1 MFSNC
6 MLKGYLSVKLL
17 ELIQYNKYIVFLVL
31 SMLIVGISYSQ
42 ENSNNSSGSSL
53 FSSSS
58 ESKKSLL
65 NIKEK
70 ENPFLKKLE
79 NKNKKN
85 FFPDA
90 GVKQKKPEKFINS
103 NDLYRSKL
111 NRKNNES
118 NKNINKFKVD
128 QFLGE
133 IRNDGEYVNIIIRDH
148 EYPDGDL
155 IKVEVN
161 ENVVMPAIL
170 LTEKAKGF
178 KLDLK
183 SGFNVVDFVALNQG
197 SSGPNTAE
205 IIVYD
210 DQGKLVGTNRWNLAT
225 GVKATYIIYKE

>member
-1 MFSNC
+1 
-6 MLKGYLSVKLL
+6 
-17 ELIQYNKYIVFLVL
+17 
-31 SMLIVGISYSQ
+31 LIVRYTYSQ
-42 ENSNNSSGSSL
+42 ESSNNSSELNFLSQN
-53 FSSSS
+53 S
-58 ESKKSLL
+58 ESENSLL
-65 NIKEK
+65 NLKK
-70 ENPFLKKLE
+70 KDNPFLKKFE
-79 NKNKKN
+79 NKNKKD

-90 GVKQKKPEKFINS
+90 NVKEKRPERFINS
-103 NDLYRSKL
+103 NDLYLSRL
-111 NRKNNES
+111 NRRETES

-133 IRNDGEYVNIIIRDH
+133 IRNDGEYVNIILRDH

-155 IKVEVN
+155 IKVQVN

-183 SGFNVVDFVALNQG
+183 TGFNVVDFVALNQG

-225 GVKATYIIYKE
+225 GVKATYIIYKN

>member
-1 MFSNC
+1 M
-6 MLKGYLSVKLL
+6 
-17 ELIQYNKYIVFLVL
+17 IQYNKYIVFLLL
-31 SMLIVGISYSQ
+31 SFLIVGYTYSQ
-42 ENSNNSSGSSL
+42 ESSNNSSELNFLSPNTE
-53 FSSSS
+53 S
-58 ESKKSLL
+58 ENSLL
-65 NIKEK
+65 NLKK
-70 ENPFLKKLE
+70 KDNPFLKKLE
-79 NKNKKN
+79 NKNKKD

-90 GVKQKKPEKFINS
+90 NVKEKRPERFINS
-103 NDLYRSKL
+103 NDLYLSRL
-111 NRKNNES
+111 NRRETES

-133 IRNDGEYVNIIIRDH
+133 IRNDGEYVNIILRDH

-155 IKVEVN
+155 IKVQVN

-183 SGFNVVDFVALNQG
+183 TGFNVVDFVALNQG

-225 GVKATYIIYKE
+225 GVKATYIIYKN

>member
-1 MFSNC
+1 MC
-6 MLKGYLSVKLL
+6 
-17 ELIQYNKYIVFLVL
+17 IRDRYNIYIVFLLL
-31 SMLIVGISYSQ
+31 SFLIVGYTYSQ
-42 ENSNNSSGSSL
+42 ESSNNSSELNFLSPNTE
-53 FSSSS
+53 S
-58 ESKKSLL
+58 ENSLL
-65 NIKEK
+65 NLKK
-70 ENPFLKKLE
+70 KDNPFLKKLE
-79 NKNKKN
+79 NKNKKD

-90 GVKQKKPEKFINS
+90 NVKEKRPERFINS
-103 NDLYRSKL
+103 NDLYLSRL
-111 NRKNNES
+111 NRKETES

-133 IRNDGEYVNIIIRDH
+133 IRNDGEYVNIILRDH

-155 IKVEVN
+155 IKVQVN
-161 ENVVMPAIL
+161 ENIVMPAIL

-183 SGFNVVDFVALNQG
+183 TGFNVVDFVALNQG

-225 GVKATYIIYKE
+225 GVKATYIIYKN

>member
-1 MFSNC
+1 
-6 MLKGYLSVKLL
+6 MLS
-17 ELIQYNKYIVFLVL
+17 F
-31 SMLIVGISYSQ
+31 LIVGISYSQ
-42 ENSNNSSGSSL
+42 ENSNNSSGL
-53 FSSSS
+53 NFSSPNSKS
-58 ESKKSLL
+58 EKSLL
-65 NIKEK
+65 NLKK
-70 ENPFLKKLE
+70 KDNPFLKKLE
-79 NKNKKN
+79 NKNKKD

-90 GVKQKKPEKFINS
+90 NVKEKRPERFINS
-103 NDLYRSKL
+103 NDLYLSRL
-111 NRKNNES
+111 NRKATES

-133 IRNDGEYVNIIIRDH
+133 IRNDGEYVNIILRDH

-155 IKVEVN
+155 IKVQVN

-225 GVKATYIIYKE
+225 GVKATYIIYKN

>member
-1 MFSNC
+1 MFSI
-6 MLKGYLSVKLL
+6 MFIG
-17 ELIQYNKYIVFLVL
+17 F
-31 SMLIVGISYSQ
+31 SYSQ
-42 ENSNNSSGSSL
+42 DNSNNSSVSP
-53 FSSSS
+53 FSSSNS
-58 ESKKSLL
+58 ESKNSLL
-65 NIKEK
+65 SLKKK

-79 NKNKKN
+79 EKNKKN

-90 GVKQKKPEKFINS
+90 RVKEKRPERFINS
-103 NDLYRSKL
+103 NEFYLSRL
-111 NRKNNES
+111 NKQNSES

-133 IRNDGEYVNIIIRDH
+133 IRNDGEYVNIVLRDH

-155 IKVEVN
+155 IKVQVN
-161 ENVVMPAIL
+161 EDIVMPAIL

-178 KLDLK
+178 KLELK

-225 GVKATYIIYKE
+225 GVKATYIIYKN

>member
-1 MFSNC
+1 
-6 MLKGYLSVKLL
+6 MLS
-17 ELIQYNKYIVFLVL
+17 
-31 SMLIVGISYSQ
+31 SLIVGYTYSQ
-42 ENSNNSSGSSL
+42 ERSNNSSELNFLSPNTE
-53 FSSSS
+53 S
-58 ESKKSLL
+58 ENSLL
-65 NIKEK
+65 NLKK
-70 ENPFLKKLE
+70 KDNPFLKKLE
-79 NKNKKN
+79 NKNKKD

-90 GVKQKKPEKFINS
+90 NVKEKRPERFINS
-103 NDLYRSKL
+103 NDLYLSRL
-111 NRKNNES
+111 NRRETES

-133 IRNDGEYVNIIIRDH
+133 IRNDGEYVNIILRDH

-155 IKVEVN
+155 IKVQVN

-183 SGFNVVDFVALNQG
+183 TGFNVVDFVALNQG

-225 GVKATYIIYKE
+225 GVKATYIIYKN

>member
-1 MFSNC
+1 
-6 MLKGYLSVKLL
+6 
-17 ELIQYNKYIVFLVL
+17 
-31 SMLIVGISYSQ
+31 LIVRYTYSQ
-42 ENSNNSSGSSL
+42 ESSNNSSELNFLSPNRE
-53 FSSSS
+53 S
-58 ESKKSLL
+58 ENSLL
-65 NIKEK
+65 NLKK
-70 ENPFLKKLE
+70 KDNPFLKKLE
-79 NKNKKN
+79 NKNKKD

-90 GVKQKKPEKFINS
+90 NVKEKRPERFINS
-103 NDLYRSKL
+103 NDLYLSRL
-111 NRKNNES
+111 NRRETES

-133 IRNDGEYVNIIIRDH
+133 IRNDGEYVNIILRDH

-155 IKVEVN
+155 IKVQVN

-183 SGFNVVDFVALNQG
+183 TGFNVVDFVALNQG

-225 GVKATYIIYKE
+225 GVKATYIIYKN

>member
-1 MFSNC
+1 M
-6 MLKGYLSVKLL
+6 
-17 ELIQYNKYIVFLVL
+17 IQYNKYIVFLLL
-31 SMLIVGISYSQ
+31 SFLIVGYTYSQ
-42 ENSNNSSGSSL
+42 ESSNNSSELNFLSPNTE
-53 FSSSS
+53 S
-58 ESKKSLL
+58 ENSLL
-65 NIKEK
+65 NLKK
-70 ENPFLKKLE
+70 KDNPFLKKLE
-79 NKNKKN
+79 NKNKKD

-90 GVKQKKPEKFINS
+90 NVKEKRPERFINS
-103 NDLYRSKL
+103 NDLYLSRL
-111 NRKNNES
+111 NRRETES

-133 IRNDGEYVNIIIRDH
+133 IRNDGEYVNIILRDH

-161 ENVVMPAIL
+161 ENIVMPAIL

-183 SGFNVVDFVALNQG
+183 TGFNVVDFVALNQG

-225 GVKATYIIYKE
+225 GVKATYIIYKN

>member
-1 MFSNC
+1 MR
-6 MLKGYLSVKLL
+6 LG
-17 ELIQYNKYIVFLVL
+17 QYNKYIVFLVI
-31 SMLIVGISYSQ
+31 SFLIVGFTYSQ
-42 ENSNNSSGSSL
+42 ENTNNSSGL
-53 FSSSS
+53 NFSSSNSQS
-58 ESKKSLL
+58 ENSLL
-65 NIKEK
+65 NLKK
-70 ENPFLKKLE
+70 KDNPFLKKLE
-79 NKNKKN
+79 NKNKKD

-90 GVKQKKPEKFINS
+90 NVKEKRPERFINS
-103 NDLYRSKL
+103 NDLYLSRL
-111 NRKNNES
+111 NRKKTES

-133 IRNDGEYVNIIIRDH
+133 IRNDGEYVSIILRDH

-155 IKVEVN
+155 IKVQIN
-161 ENVVMPAIL
+161 EEVVMPAIL

-210 DQGKLVGTNRWNLAT
+210 DKGKLVGTNRWNLAT
-225 GVKATYIIYKE
+225 GVKATYIIYKN

>member
-1 MFSNC
+1 MR
-6 MLKGYLSVKLL
+6 LS
-17 ELIQYNKYIVFLVL
+17 QYNKYIVFLVI
-31 SMLIVGISYSQ
+31 SFLIVGFTYSQ
-42 ENSNNSSGSSL
+42 ENSNNSSGL
-53 FSSSS
+53 NFSSPNSQS
-58 ESKKSLL
+58 ENSLL
-65 NIKEK
+65 NLKK
-70 ENPFLKKLE
+70 KDNPFLKKFE
-79 NKNKKN
+79 NKNKKD

-90 GVKQKKPEKFINS
+90 NVKEKRPERFINS
-103 NDLYRSKL
+103 NDLYLSRL
-111 NRKNNES
+111 NRKKTES

-133 IRNDGEYVNIIIRDH
+133 IRNDGEYVSIILRDH

-155 IKVEVN
+155 IKVQIN
-161 ENVVMPAIL
+161 EDVVMPAIL

-225 GVKATYIIYKE
+225 GVKATYIIYKN

>member
-1 MFSNC
+1 M
-6 MLKGYLSVKLL
+6 
-17 ELIQYNKYIVFLVL
+17 L
-31 SMLIVGISYSQ
+31 SMLIVGFSYSQ

-58 ESKKSLL
+58 EPEKSLL
-65 NIKEK
+65 NLEKK

-79 NKNKKN
+79 DKNKKN

-90 GVKQKKPEKFINS
+90 NVKDKKPERFINS
-103 NDLYRSKL
+103 NDLYLSRL
-111 NRKNNES
+111 NRKDTES

-133 IRNDGEYVNIIIRDH
+133 IRNDGEYVNIILRDH

-161 ENVVMPAIL
+161 EKVVMPAIL

-225 GVKATYIIYKE
+225 GVKATYIIYKQ

>member
-1 MFSNC
+1 MIYF
-6 MLKGYLSVKLL
+6 
-17 ELIQYNKYIVFLVL
+17 
-31 SMLIVGISYSQ
+31 LIVGFTYSQ
-42 ENSNNSSGSSL
+42 ENSNNSSGL
-53 FSSSS
+53 NFSSPNSQS
-58 ESKKSLL
+58 ENSLL
-65 NIKEK
+65 NLKK
-70 ENPFLKKLE
+70 KDNPFLKKLE
-79 NKNKKN
+79 NKNKKD

-90 GVKQKKPEKFINS
+90 NVKEKRPERFINS
-103 NDLYRSKL
+103 NDLYLSRL
-111 NRKNNES
+111 NRKKTES

-133 IRNDGEYVNIIIRDH
+133 IRNDGEYVNIILRDH

-155 IKVEVN
+155 IKVQVN

-183 SGFNVVDFVALNQG
+183 TGFNVVDFVAINQG

-225 GVKATYIIYKE
+225 GVKATYIIYKN

>member
-1 MFSNC
+1 
-6 MLKGYLSVKLL
+6 MLS
-17 ELIQYNKYIVFLVL
+17 F
-31 SMLIVGISYSQ
+31 LIVGFSYSQ
-42 ENSNNSSGSSL
+42 ENSNNSSGL
-53 FSSSS
+53 NFSSPNSNS
-58 ESKKSLL
+58 ENSLL
-65 NIKEK
+65 NLKK
-70 ENPFLKKLE
+70 KDNPFLKKLD

-90 GVKQKKPEKFINS
+90 NVKEKKPERFINS
-103 NDLYRSKL
+103 NDFYLSRL
-111 NRKNNES
+111 NRKETES

-133 IRNDGEYVNIIIRDH
+133 IRNDGEYVSIILRDH

-161 ENVVMPAIL
+161 ENIVMPAIL

-225 GVKATYIIYKE
+225 GVKATYIIYKN

>member
-1 MFSNC
+1 MIFV
-6 MLKGYLSVKLL
+6 GY
-17 ELIQYNKYIVFLVL
+17 
-31 SMLIVGISYSQ
+31 SYSQ
-42 ENSNNSSGSSL
+42 DNLNNSSVSP
-53 FSSSS
+53 FSSPD
-58 ESKKSLL
+58 SKSKNSLL
-65 NIKEK
+65 NLKKK

-90 GVKQKKPEKFINS
+90 NVKENRPERFINS
-103 NDLYRSKL
+103 NDLYLSRL
-111 NRKNNES
+111 NRKESES
-118 NKNINKFKVD
+118 NKNMNKFKVD

-133 IRNDGEYVNIIIRDH
+133 IRNDGEYVNIILRDH

-161 ENVVMPAIL
+161 ESVVMPAIL

-225 GVKATYIIYKE
+225 GVKATYIIYKN

>member
-1 MFSNC
+1 MF
-6 MLKGYLSVKLL
+6 
-17 ELIQYNKYIVFLVL
+17 FLML
-31 SMLIVGISYSQ
+31 SMLIVRFSYSQ
-42 ENSNNSSGSSL
+42 ENSNNSSGPSF

-58 ESKKSLL
+58 KSEKSLL
-65 NIKEK
+65 NLEKK

-79 NKNKKN
+79 DKNKKN

-90 GVKQKKPEKFINS
+90 NVKDKKPERFINS
-103 NDLYRSKL
+103 NDFYLSRL
-111 NRKNNES
+111 NRKETES

-133 IRNDGEYVNIIIRDH
+133 IKNDGEYVNIILRDH

-161 ENVVMPAIL
+161 ESVVMPAIL

-183 SGFNVVDFVALNQG
+183 SGFNVVDFIALNQG

-225 GVKATYIIYKE
+225 GVKATYIIYKN

>member
-1 MFSNC
+1 MISF
-6 MLKGYLSVKLL
+6 
-17 ELIQYNKYIVFLVL
+17 
-31 SMLIVGISYSQ
+31 LIVGFTYSQ
-42 ENSNNSSGSSL
+42 ENTNNSSGL
-53 FSSSS
+53 NFSSSNSQS
-58 ESKKSLL
+58 ENSLL
-65 NIKEK
+65 NLKK
-70 ENPFLKKLE
+70 KDNPFLKKLE
-79 NKNKKN
+79 NKNKKD

-90 GVKQKKPEKFINS
+90 NVKEKRPERFINS
-103 NDLYRSKL
+103 NDLYLSRL
-111 NRKNNES
+111 NRKKTES

-133 IRNDGEYVNIIIRDH
+133 IRNDGEYVSIILRDH

-155 IKVEVN
+155 IKVQIN
-161 ENVVMPAIL
+161 EDIVMPAIL

-225 GVKATYIIYKE
+225 GVKATYIIYKN

>member
-1 MFSNC
+1 M
-6 MLKGYLSVKLL
+6 
-17 ELIQYNKYIVFLVL
+17 L
-31 SMLIVGISYSQ
+31 SMIFVGYSYSQ
-42 ENSNNSSGSSL
+42 DNSNNSSGSP
-53 FSSSS
+53 FSSPD
-58 ESKKSLL
+58 SKSKNSLL
-65 NIKEK
+65 NLKKK

-90 GVKQKKPEKFINS
+90 NVKEKRPERFINS
-103 NDLYRSKL
+103 NELYLSRL
-111 NRKNNES
+111 NRKEAES

-133 IRNDGEYVNIIIRDH
+133 IRNDGEYVNIILRDH

-161 ENVVMPAIL
+161 ENIVMPAIL

-225 GVKATYIIYKE
+225 GVKATYIIYKN

>member
-1 MFSNC
+1 
-6 MLKGYLSVKLL
+6 MLS
-17 ELIQYNKYIVFLVL
+17 F
-31 SMLIVGISYSQ
+31 LIVEYAYSQ
-42 ENSNNSSGSSL
+42 ESSNNSSELNFLSPNTE
-53 FSSSS
+53 S
-58 ESKKSLL
+58 ENSLL
-65 NIKEK
+65 NLKK
-70 ENPFLKKLE
+70 KDNPFLKKLE
-79 NKNKKN
+79 NKNKKD

-90 GVKQKKPEKFINS
+90 NVKEKRPERFINS
-103 NDLYRSKL
+103 NDLYLSRL
-111 NRKNNES
+111 NRRETES

-133 IRNDGEYVNIIIRDH
+133 IRNDGEYVNIILRDH

-155 IKVEVN
+155 IKVQVN

-183 SGFNVVDFVALNQG
+183 TGFNVVDFVALNQG

-210 DQGKLVGTNRWNLAT
+210 DQGKLVGTKVGAT
-225 GVKATYIIYKE
+225 SEKDMLEFIQPHI

>member
-1 MFSNC
+1 MR
-6 MLKGYLSVKLL
+6 LS
-17 ELIQYNKYIVFLVL
+17 QYNKYIVFLVI
-31 SMLIVGISYSQ
+31 SFLIVGFTYSQ
-42 ENSNNSSGSSL
+42 ENTNNSSGL
-53 FSSSS
+53 NFSSSNSQS
-58 ESKKSLL
+58 ENSLL
-65 NIKEK
+65 NLKK
-70 ENPFLKKLE
+70 KDNPFLKKLE
-79 NKNKKN
+79 NKNKKD

-90 GVKQKKPEKFINS
+90 NVKEKRPERFINS
-103 NDLYRSKL
+103 NDLYLSRL
-111 NRKNNES
+111 NRKKTES

-133 IRNDGEYVNIIIRDH
+133 IRNDGDYVSIILRDH

-155 IKVEVN
+155 IKVQIN
-161 ENVVMPAIL
+161 EDVVMPAIL

-210 DQGKLVGTNRWNLAT
+210 DQGKLCLLYTSPSPRD
-225 GVKATYIIYKE
+225 

>member
-1 MFSNC
+1 M
-6 MLKGYLSVKLL
+6 
-17 ELIQYNKYIVFLVL
+17 IQYNKYIVFLLL
-31 SMLIVGISYSQ
+31 SFLIVGYTYSQ
-42 ENSNNSSGSSL
+42 ESSNNSSELNFLSPNTE
-53 FSSSS
+53 S
-58 ESKKSLL
+58 ENSLL
-65 NIKEK
+65 NIKK
-70 ENPFLKKLE
+70 KDNPFLKKLE
-79 NKNKKN
+79 NKNKKD

-90 GVKQKKPEKFINS
+90 NVKEKRPERFINS
-103 NDLYRSKL
+103 NDLYLSRL
-111 NRKNNES
+111 NRRETES

-133 IRNDGEYVNIIIRDH
+133 IRNDGEYVSIILRDH

-155 IKVEVN
+155 IKVQIN
-161 ENVVMPAIL
+161 EDVVMPAIL

-225 GVKATYIIYKE
+225 GVKATYIIYKN

>member
-1 MFSNC
+1 VISF
-6 MLKGYLSVKLL
+6 
-17 ELIQYNKYIVFLVL
+17 
-31 SMLIVGISYSQ
+31 LIVGFTYSQ
-42 ENSNNSSGSSL
+42 ENSNNSSGL
-53 FSSSS
+53 NFSSSNSQS
-58 ESKKSLL
+58 ENSLL
-65 NIKEK
+65 NLKK
-70 ENPFLKKLE
+70 KDNPFLKKLE
-79 NKNKKN
+79 NKNKKD

-90 GVKQKKPEKFINS
+90 NVKEKRPERFINS
-103 NDLYRSKL
+103 NDLYLSRL
-111 NRKNNES
+111 NRKKTES

-133 IRNDGEYVNIIIRDH
+133 IRNDGEYVSIILRDH

-155 IKVEVN
+155 IKVQIN
-161 ENVVMPAIL
+161 EDVVMPAIL

-225 GVKATYIIYKE
+225 GVKATYIIYKN

>member
-1 MFSNC
+1 
-6 MLKGYLSVKLL
+6 MLS
-17 ELIQYNKYIVFLVL
+17 F
-31 SMLIVGISYSQ
+31 LIVGISYSQ
-42 ENSNNSSGSSL
+42 ENSNNSSGL
-53 FSSSS
+53 NFSSQNSKS
-58 ESKKSLL
+58 EKSLL
-65 NIKEK
+65 NLKK
-70 ENPFLKKLE
+70 KDNPFLKKLE
-79 NKNKKN
+79 NKNKKD

-90 GVKQKKPEKFINS
+90 NVKEKRPERFINS
-103 NDLYRSKL
+103 NDLYLSRL
-111 NRKNNES
+111 NRKETES

-133 IRNDGEYVNIIIRDH
+133 IRNDGEYVNIILRDH

-155 IKVEVN
+155 IKVQVN
-161 ENVVMPAIL
+161 ENIVMPAIL

-225 GVKATYIIYKE
+225 GVKATYIIYKN